1 MEENIEEMLSLSSAN
16 ENNIVYLIFDKL
28 SKVSQREAKHSI
40 RVSKLSEDIAIS
52 MDLNS
57 RDLKIIKTAA
67 LLHDIGKIKIDI
79 NILNKPSK
87 LNEKEWIEI
96 KKHPEYGHEI
106 LNSYYQTKEISQYI
120 LFHHERFDGL
130 GYPKGLK
137 KYEIPLVSRIIA
149 VADSYDAMISKR
161 TYKDSMKKYAAI
173 NELIKNRGT
182 QFDSEIVDIFIEKVL

>member
-1 MEENIEEMLSLSSAN
+1 MQENIEVMLSLSSSN
-16 ENNIVYLIFDKL
+16 KNDIVYLIFNKL
-28 SKVSQREAKHSI
+28 SKVSQREAKHSL

-52 MDLNS
+52 MNLNS
-57 RDLKIIKTAA
+57 RELKIIKTAA
-67 LLHDIGKIKIDI
+67 LLHDIGKIIIDK

-96 KKHPEYGHEI
+96 KKHPEYGYEI

-137 KYEIPLVSRIIA
+137 KYEIPLVSRIIT
-149 VADSYDAMISKR
+149 VADSYDAMISIR
-161 TYKDSMKKYAAI
+161 AYKDSMKKYAAI
-173 NELIKNRGT
+173 NELIQNKGT
-182 QFDSEIVDIFIEKVL
+182 QFDPEIVDIFIEKVL